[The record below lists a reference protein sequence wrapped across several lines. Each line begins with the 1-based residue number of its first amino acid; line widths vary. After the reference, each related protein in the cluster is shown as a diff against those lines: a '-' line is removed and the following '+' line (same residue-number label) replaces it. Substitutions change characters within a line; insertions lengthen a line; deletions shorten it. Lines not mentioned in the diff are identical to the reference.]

1 VPRDAETDPE
11 LYRELVEQVP
21 AVVYVVTPD
30 DPPRTLYISPRA
42 EEIYGV
48 PPEVWFTDPTTGL
61 RNVHPDDVER
71 IHRQWREAIAAG
83 EPFSSEYRYIH
94 PDGRIRWF
102 MDRATPVLDQDGT
115 TRLVHG
121 FVEDVTASRH
131 AEQELRGSEARY
143 RALVENIPAVIYEM
157 GPDDERRT
165 IYVSPHVEDVLGYSR
180 AEWLDQPDIWTELL
194 HPDDREIE
202 LAAHDLHNE
211 TGEPWLR
218 LYRLIADDGRI
229 VWVRD
234 QAVLVQASDAEPPR
248 WQGVML
254 DITAQKEAEDQL
266 RDARDQLEF
275 RVAERTTA
283 LADANE
289 LMGLE
294 VAERRRAEAEASQAV
309 AHLRLLVEH
318 VPAVVYTWDL
328 GPYADERVDYTSPQI
343 EAMLGFTPAEWN
355 DQGLW
360 TKRLHPHDRER
371 VVAASKKTE
380 TTGQPLNIENRYLHR
395 DGHVVW
401 VLDQAALLRRDPD
414 GRPRVFQGVML
425 DITARKEAE
434 AKALDAEA
442 RFRILAERGPMIT
455 YVWEPNVEEGASPYA
470 YISPQIESVLGYPL
484 ERWHVSPSLWP
495 AILHPDDRDRA
506 VGDFE
511 AVKRSGEPWSLDYR
525 VLAEDGQIVWLHDE
539 GWTLARDEHGRPSTF
554 QGVILDVTQRKEAEE
569 RLRSEES
576 RFRSLVETMPAVPW
590 TEVAE
595 PGGPSRITYI
605 GPQAEQFFGYTAEEL
620 LGEPGHFERMV
631 HPEDRERALAIAAE
645 SDRTGK
651 PWDAEYRVVRRD
663 GSVMRIRSKAV
674 RTQDEGG
681 RRVWQGVAF
690 QVDTDAPGHD
700 TPSDREVRTPA
711 DR

>member
-42 EEIYGV
+42 QEIYGV
-48 PPEVWFTDPTTGL
+48 PPEVWLADPTTGL

-71 IHRQWREAIAAG
+71 IHLRWRNAIVAG

-102 MDRATPVLDQDGT
+102 MDRARPVLDEDG
-115 TRLVHG
+115 RPRFVHG

-131 AEQELRGSEARY
+131 AEQELRASEARY

-157 GPDDERRT
+157 GPDDERRA
-165 IYVSPHVEDVLGYSR
+165 IYVSPHVEEVLGYSR

-194 HPDDREIE
+194 HPDDRETE
-202 LAAHDLHNE
+202 LAAHDRHNE

-218 LYRLIADDGRI
+218 IYRLIAADGRI

-234 QAVLVQASDAEPPR
+234 QAVLVQASEADPPR

-254 DITAQKEAEDQL
+254 DITRQKEAEDKL
-266 RDARDQLEF
+266 REAHDQLEY
-275 RVAERTTA
+275 RVAVRTTA

-309 AHLRLLVEH
+309 AQLRLLVEH

-328 GPYADERVDYTSPQI
+328 APAADHAEDYTSPQI
-343 EAMLGFTPAEWN
+343 EAMLGFTPTEWN
-355 DQGLW
+355 TQGLW
-360 TKRLHPHDRER
+360 IERLHPHDRER
-371 VVAASKKTE
+371 VAAAAQHTQA
-380 TTGQPLNIENRYLHR
+380 TGQPLNMEYRYLHR

-401 VLDQAALLRRDPD
+401 VLDQAALLRRDED
-414 GRPRVFQGVML
+414 GHPKVFQGVML

-455 YVWEPNVEEGASPYA
+455 YVWEPNVGDGASPYA
-470 YISPQIESVLGYPL
+470 YLSPQIESVLGYPL
-484 ERWHVSPSLWP
+484 ERWHMSPPLWP
-495 AILHPDDRDRA
+495 AILHPDDRLRA
-506 VGDFE
+506 VADFE
-511 AVKRSGEPWSLDYR
+511 VVRRSGEPWNMDYR
-525 VLAEDGQIVWLHDE
+525 VLAEDGRIVWLHDE
-539 GWTLARDEHGRPSTF
+539 GWVLARDESGRPSTF
-554 QGVILDVTQRKEAEE
+554 QGVVLDITRRKEAEE
-569 RLRSEES
+569 TLRSEGS
-576 RFRSLVETMPAVPW
+576 RFRSQVETMPAVPW

-605 GPQAEQFFGYTAEEL
+605 GPQAERFFGYTAEEL

-631 HPEDRERALAIAAE
+631 HPEDLERVMASLAE
-645 SDRTGK
+645 SDRTGE

-663 GSVMRIRSKAV
+663 GSVVRIRSKAV
-674 RTQDEGG
+674 RTHDDGG
-681 RRVWQGVAF
+681 RQVWQGLAF
-690 QVDTDAPGHD
+690 EVEPDVSNQNTS
-700 TPSDREVRTPA
+700 SDREVRSPA

>member
-1 VPRDAETDPE
+1 MSPSLETDPE

-42 EEIYGV
+42 REIYGV
-48 PPEVWFTDPTTGL
+48 PPEVWFADPTTGL
-61 RNVHPDDVER
+61 RNVHPDDVDR
-71 IHRQWREAIAAG
+71 IHRRWRDAIAAG
-83 EPFSSEYRYIH
+83 EPFSSEHRYIH
-94 PDGRIRWF
+94 PDGRVRWF
-102 MDRATPVLDQDGT
+102 RDRATPVLDDDGT
-115 TRLVHG
+115 PRLIHG
-121 FVEDVTASRH
+121 FVEDVTAARH
-131 AEQELRGSEARY
+131 AEQELRASEARY

-165 IYVSPHVEDVLGYSR
+165 IYVSPQVEEVLGYIR
-180 AEWLDQPDIWTELL
+180 AEWLDQPDIWIELL
-194 HPDDREIE
+194 HPDDRETE

-218 LYRLIADDGRI
+218 VYRLIAADGRI

-234 QAVLVQASDAEPPR
+234 QAVLVRASEADAPR

-254 DITAQKEAEDQL
+254 DITAQKEAEDKL
-266 RDARDQLEF
+266 REAHDQLEF
-275 RVAERTTA
+275 RVAARTTA

-309 AHLRLLVEH
+309 AQLRLLVEH

-328 GPYADERVDYTSPQI
+328 AWDSDHPEHYTSPQI
-343 EAMLGFTPAEWN
+343 EAMLGFTPSEWN
-355 DQGLW
+355 AEELW
-360 TKRLHPHDRER
+360 AERLHPHDRDR
-371 VVAASKKTE
+371 VVAAAKHTE
-380 TTGQPLNIENRYLHR
+380 ETGQPLNIEYRYLHR

-401 VLDQAALLRRDPD
+401 VLDQAAMLRRHAD
-414 GRPRVFQGVML
+414 GHPRVFQGVML

-455 YVWEPNVEEGASPYA
+455 YVWEPNVDDGASPYA
-470 YISPQIESVLGYPL
+470 YLSPQIEPVLGYPL
-484 ERWHVSPSLWP
+484 ERWLMSPPLWP

-506 VGDFE
+506 VAEFE
-511 AVKRSGEPWSLDYR
+511 AVKRSGEPWSTDYR
-525 VLAEDGQIVWLHDE
+525 VLAEDGRIVWLHDE
-539 GWTLARDEHGRPSTF
+539 GWVLARDENARPSTF
-554 QGVILDVTQRKEAEE
+554 QGAVLDITERKEAEE
-569 RLRSEES
+569 RLRSEGS

-605 GPQAEQFFGYTAEEL
+605 GPQAERFFGYTAEEL

-631 HPEDRERALAIAAE
+631 HPEDLERVMESAAE
-645 SDRTGK
+645 SDRTGE
-651 PWDAEYRVVRRD
+651 WDAEYRVVRRD
-663 GSVMRIRSKAV
+663 GSVVRIRSKAV
-674 RTQDEGG
+674 RSHDDGG
-681 RRVWQGVAF
+681 RHVWQGLAF
-690 QVDTDAPGHD
+690 EVEPDVPGAQ
-700 TPSDREVRTPA
+700 PSSDRDVRSPA